1 MKKYEKLK
9 TLAVL
14 FFSFFKIGAVTF
26 GGGMSMLPILKRDL
40 VDKKKWATDE
50 EMIDYFAIG
59 QSTPGVIAVNVATF
73 IGYKQAGVIGA
84 VVGVAGI
91 VFPSLVVI
99 ILIAAFLS
107 NFSEI
112 MWIRRALKGI
122 NTAVA
127 VLLVR
132 AVFLFGKK
140 TVFDVCT
147 FLIAAAA
154 FVAMFI
160 FRVQGFWIV
169 AGSAFIGWLCQN
181 LKAAVLKKNSK

>member
-122 NTAVA
+122 NAAVA

-154 FVAMFI
+154 FVAMLI

-169 AGSAFIGWLCQN
+169 AGSAFTGWLCQT
-181 LKAAVLKKNSK
+181 LKDALGKKSV

>member
-1 MKKYEKLK
+1 MKHYEKLK

-26 GGGMSMLPILKRDL
+26 GGGMSMLPILRQDL
-40 VDKKKWATDE
+40 VDKKKWARDE

-84 VVGVAGI
+84 VVGVTGI
-91 VFPSLVVI
+91 VFPSLIII

-122 NTAVA
+122 NAAVA

-132 AVFLFGKK
+132 AVFSFGKK
-140 TVFDVCT
+140 TVFDIFT

-154 FVAMFI
+154 FVSMLVFK
-160 FRVQGFWIV
+160 VQGVWIV
-169 AGSAFIGWLCQN
+169 AGSAFAGWLCRT
-181 LKAAVLKKNSK
+181 LKDALRKKSV